1 MNDFENLWLNFI
13 HLLRRNW
20 NCRKEE
26 KRYQS
31 VTRWTVILL
40 IHVFFISLL
49 FLQGNSAW
57 KHCGNSPSFNTV
69 RISKTLKCFQAPLH
83 LFFKLISLSGCSELW
98 KRFLCFFMFKVKF
111 RLEFSKYFLAYPF
124 FFFPGYPWLLGITV
138 SLKLLLWS
146 HCLSSKNQWQRRS
159 PRLLSE
165 SPDFSFMFTL
175 LPNSL

>member
-13 HLLRRNW
+13 QLLRRNL

-57 KHCGNSPSFNTV
+57 KLCGNSPSFNTV

-83 LFFKLISLSGCSELW
+83 LFFKLIFLSGCSELW

-111 RLEFSKYFLAYPF
+111 ILEFSKYFLAYSF
-124 FFFPGYPWLLGITV
+124 FFSWVSMITGYNSFSEAAALIPLSQQQKSMAKEV
-138 SLKLLLWS
+138 SQAPLWIS
-146 HCLSSKNQWQRRS
+146 RFLFHVY
-159 PRLLSE
+159 
-165 SPDFSFMFTL
+165 TIA
-175 LPNSL
+175 